1 MPQNTLIR
9 QTPRPWDF
17 LEPAMR
23 PNEAHTI
30 HGVLK
35 AAGAGLVLSYR
46 KGQILRGKTDGSN
59 EWAKIGTSGYA
70 GAPRIM
76 KYSVLVNEDGAHQ
89 FTDSDTASWNPSGE
103 IHEGSVDMY
112 FKGFFKTQD
121 LIGAG
126 GTNEVQTLTF
136 DSDVDGGTYTISFG
150 AYTTDPIAW
159 NANAAA
165 IEDAIDALPNLD
177 DGDVEVTGT
186 GPFVFT
192 FGGNYA
198 GANVPLLVINISGL
212 TDGGSPVTSDT
223 TAIVETTPGAG
234 LITGVGRLVSGTNSA
249 GIIELGV
256 GAPS

>member
-1 MPQNTLIR
+1 MPQNTAIR
-9 QTPRPWDF
+9 TTPRPWDF

-30 HGVLK
+30 HGILK
-35 AAGAGLVLSYR
+35 PAAADAVIAYR

-59 EWAKIGTSGYA
+59 EYAKIGTSGYA

-76 KYSVLVNEDGAHQ
+76 KYSVVVNDLGQ
-89 FTDSDTASWNPSGE
+89 QQYTDQDTASWNINGE
-103 IHEGSVDMY
+103 LHEGSIDMY

-136 DSDVDGGTYTISFG
+136 DGDIDGGTYTIKFG
-150 AYTTDPIAW
+150 AYTTEPLAW
-159 NANAAA
+159 NANAAT
-165 IEDAIDALPNLD
+165 IEDALDALPNLD

-198 GANVPLLVINISGL
+198 GANVPMIVIGLSGL
-212 TDGGSPVTSDT
+212 TDGGST
-223 TAIVETTPGAG
+223 
-234 LITGVGRLVSGTNSA
+234 LR
-249 GIIELGV
+249 
-256 GAPS
+256 